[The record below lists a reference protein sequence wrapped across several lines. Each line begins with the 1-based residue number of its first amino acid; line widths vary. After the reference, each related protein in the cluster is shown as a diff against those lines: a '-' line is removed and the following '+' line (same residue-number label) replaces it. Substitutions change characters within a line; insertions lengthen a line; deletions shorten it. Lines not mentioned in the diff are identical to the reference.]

1 MTTGSQATT
10 VSGSA
15 VSRRGFLVSMAGG
28 LLLSFALP
36 GGNRPLGAVAAQ
48 QQLNSYVRV
57 GTDGSITLSFG
68 GSEMGQG
75 AMSGLAQI
83 LAEEL
88 MVDWNQIA
96 VEQVVAAPGISY
108 ITGGSS
114 AVSNN
119 YGSLRT
125 AGATAR
131 ELLIAA
137 ARIVNPDKT
146 PGSYEAKSAVVT
158 YTGPSSTTSWSY
170 GDLAATAASAD
181 AQALIPS
188 PAPLTSSGQFRL
200 IGKPLPRVDIPL
212 KTNGSAT
219 YGIDVRLPNMVY
231 AAIKHCPTVGGTMA
245 VVPAMPGGAIA
256 VVPCKASD
264 SRGAVTAGAYN
275 AVAVVADNTWKA
287 GRLARS
293 LSVKWNL
300 PASTS
305 SVDSASL
312 LNSAK
317 QLLSSGSP
325 LVAEPNNPPPVAAVI
340 EAQVDGEMSL
350 AKVTVD
356 ATYSLPFLAHATMEV
371 LCCTVD
377 IAFDDAGRPTR
388 CDIWAPTQAAM
399 WVVGT
404 AAGLTGL
411 ASSKITVHTTFL
423 GGGLGRKIEQ
433 DNVSQA
439 IQVAMAVKR
448 PVKLTWLR
456 EEDMA
461 HDQYRPMALI
471 RVKAGLDATNNIKA
485 WFYRTVTPS
494 ILGQRGWLPP
504 GAVDSQA
511 TEGATGLPYAL
522 GTHVVEWVPLPSGIP
537 IGFWRSVGASLN
549 TFAVESMIDELATQ
563 AKLDAFAFRRM
574 VTTDPR
580 TLAVLNAADS
590 LSSWR
595 KSLPAGHGWGV
606 AVGEWFGTIVAEVV
620 DISRPTTGSIKVHRV
635 ACVVDCG
642 TVINP
647 DSVEAQMQGGIA
659 HGMSAALWGQ
669 ITFVN
674 GVVSQTN
681 FNKYRSARLGD
692 MPQITVQVLTSAN
705 PPSGIGE
712 PAVPPIAPA
721 IANAYAR
728 LTGVRVRTLPFFPGA
743 TMGGL

>member
-1 MTTGSQATT
+1 MTIESEATS
-10 VSGSA
+10 VREGR

-36 GGNRPLGAVAAQ
+36 GGNRRLGAANASQ
-48 QQLNSYVRV
+48 QINSYVRI
-57 GTDGSITLSFG
+57 GTDGTITLSFG

-75 AMSGLAQI
+75 SMSGLTQI

-88 MVDWNQIA
+88 MVDWNQIT
-96 VEQVVAAPGISY
+96 VEQAAADQGISY

-119 YGSLRT
+119 YGPLRA
-125 AGATAR
+125 AGAKAR

-137 ARIVNPDKT
+137 AMTATGDTTRARYT
-146 PGSYEAKSAVVT
+146 AQSGVVT
-158 YTGPSSTTSWSY
+158 YTNPPSSASWPY
-170 GDLAATAASAD
+170 AELAAAAASPA
-181 AQALIPS
+181 AQALAPGT
-188 PAPLTSSGQFRL
+188 APLTSPSQFRL
-200 IGKPLPRVDIPL
+200 IGKPLLRLDVPL
-212 KTNGSAT
+212 KTNGSAI
-219 YGIDVRLPNMVY
+219 YGIDVRLPGMVY
-231 AAIKHCPTVGGTMA
+231 AAIKHCPTIGGTMA
-245 VVPAMPGGAIA
+245 SLPATPGGAIM

-264 SRGAVTAGAYN
+264 SRGGVAAGSVN

-300 PASTS
+300 PAVTD
-305 SVDSASL
+305 SVDSATL
-312 LNSAK
+312 LASAK
-317 QLLSSGSP
+317 QLLASGPFLVAEPANQTP
-325 LVAEPNNPPPVAAVI
+325 LVAE
-340 EAQVDGEMSL
+340 AQVNGAMAS
-350 AKVTVD
+350 AKTIVD
-356 ATYSLPFLAHATMEV
+356 ATYSLPFLAHASMEV
-371 LCCTVD
+371 LNCTVN
-377 IAFDDAGRPTR
+377 ITFDGGGSATR
-388 CDIWAPTQAAM
+388 CEVWAPTQAAS

-404 AAGLTGL
+404 AARLTGL
-411 ASSKITVHTTFL
+411 STSQIKVYTTFL

-448 PVKLTWLR
+448 PVKLTWFR
-456 EEDMA
+456 EEDFT

-471 RVKAGLDATNNIKA
+471 RVKAGLDAANNIVG
-485 WFYRTVTPS
+485 WLYQTVTPS

-511 TEGATGLPYAL
+511 TEGATDLPYAL
-522 GTHVVEWVPLPSGIP
+522 GTRAVEWAPLPSGIP

-549 TFAVESMIDELATQ
+549 TFAVESMLDELAGQ
-563 AKLDAFAFRRM
+563 ARLDPFTFRYQITR
-574 VTTDPR
+574 DAR
-580 TLAVLNAADS
+580 TLAVLSAVDS

-595 KSLPAGHGWGV
+595 KSLPAGRGWGL
-606 AVGEWFGTIVAEVV
+606 AVGDWFGTIVAEVADV
-620 DISRPTTGSIKVHRV
+620 SKPGTGSIKVHRV

-642 TVINP
+642 TVVNP

-669 ITFVN
+669 MTFAR
-674 GVVSQTN
+674 GIAQQTN
-681 FNKYRSARLGD
+681 FNRYRTARPGD
-692 MPQITVQVLTSAN
+692 MPQITVQILPSKN

-728 LTGVRVRTLPFFPGA
+728 ATGIRVRTLPFFPGA
-743 TMGGL
+743 TMGDL